1 MEKPNYHYDE
11 ISDTLY
17 ISFRPGEKATGI
29 ELNDYILLR
38 LNKKKRRVIG
48 LTVFEY
54 SVLAQKTAIG
64 SRSFP
69 LSGLD
74 ELSEELTEL
83 VLAILKKPPVSE
95 ILHLSLFTPSTTE
108 TIPIS
113 ELIAFPIATG
123 RAIHVI

>member
-1 MEKPNYHYDE
+1 MEKPNYYYDE

-29 ELNDYILLR
+29 ELNGHILLR
-38 LNKKKRRVIG
+38 LNKKKGRATG

-54 SVLAQKTAIG
+54 SVLAQKTSIG

-74 ELSEELTEL
+74 ELSEELTES
-83 VLAILKKPPVSE
+83 VLIIIKKPPVSE
-95 ILHLSLFTPSTTE
+95 ILHLSLFTPSITE
-108 TIPIS
+108 TMPIL
-113 ELIAFPIATG
+113 ELISFPIATD
-123 RAIHVI
+123 RAIHEI

>member
-1 MEKPNYHYDE
+1 MKKPNYHYDE

-29 ELNDYILLR
+29 ELNGHILLR
-38 LNKKKRRVIG
+38 INKNERRATG
-48 LTVFEY
+48 LTVFKY
-54 SVLAQKTAIG
+54 SVLAQKKAIR

-74 ELSEELTEL
+74 ELSEELNEL
-83 VLAILKKPPVSE
+83 VLEILKKPPVSE
-95 ILHLSLFTPSTTE
+95 ILHLSLFTPSITE

-113 ELIAFPIATG
+113 ELISFPIANS
-123 RAIHVI
+123 RAIPVL